1 MLMLTFLAILSAFV
15 IGLCI
20 DRQAKL
26 RPVRRLARIRAQR
39 RPGQ

>member
-1 MLMLTFLAILSAFV
+1 MVAFLAILSAL
-15 IGLCI
+15 ILGLCI

-26 RPVRRLARIRAQR
+26 QPVRRMARVRAQR